1 MERAELLQ
9 RADDRVRAA
18 VRRRQGVEAEE
29 IAALLE
35 ARRLGVAEAL
45 GFGSFHE
52 YAEARLG
59 LSGRMAYERVR
70 VVEALVELPLTR
82 EALAAGGISY
92 SAVRELSRVAT
103 AASEAVWLAHVGA
116 MSVREIERQ
125 VAGLEPGALPGDEPD
140 PAEVRRLVH
149 FELTPA
155 TQALLCEVRK
165 MMHKQAGA
173 VLDDDTFMEQLLRL
187 AAAGA
192 DAERK
197 PGTPSYQIAIGVCAR
212 CERVTQDGGGK
223 VFDIDPKLLEVA
235 LCDASVVALQQPDAP
250 VSRKIPPARRAAALR
265 RAHGCC
271 EVPGC
276 RAALWVDVHHW
287 QFWSR
292 GGDHALRNLIVL
304 CSAHHRAVHDG
315 LLLIDRDPHGQG
327 FVYRHRDG
335 RPYGSMAAS
344 GGVAISKPSERSDDG
359 LA

>member
-59 LSGRMAYERVR
+59 LSARMAYERVR
-70 VVEALVELPLTR
+70 VVEALAELPLTR
-82 EALAAGGISY
+82 AALAAGSISY
-92 SAVRELSRVAT
+92 SAVRELSRVMT
-103 AASEAVWLAHVGA
+103 AASEAAWLAHVGDL
-116 MSVREIERQ
+116 SVREIERQ

-140 PAEVRRLVH
+140 PAEARRLVH
-149 FELTPA
+149 LELTPA

-165 MMHKQAGA
+165 ALHKQAGA
-173 VLDDDTFMEQLLRL
+173 ALDDDTFMNQLLRL
-187 AAAGA
+187 ASAAAG
-192 DAERK
+192 DRK

-250 VSRKIPPARRAAALR
+250 VSRQLPPARRAAAMR
-265 RAHGCC
+265 RAHGGC

-276 RAALWVDVHHW
+276 RASVWVDVHHW
-287 QFWSR
+287 RFRSR
-292 GGDHALRNLIVL
+292 GGDHALRNLVVL
-304 CSAHHRAVHDG
+304 CSAHHGAVHRG
-315 LLLIDRDPHGQG
+315 HLLIERDPRGER

-335 RPYGSMAAS
+335 RPYGSAAPMATPQ
-344 GGVAISKPSERSDDG
+344 PSPW
-359 LA
+359 

>member
-9 RADDRVRAA
+9 RADERVRAA

-165 MMHKQAGA
+165 IMPKQAGA
-173 VLDDDTFMEQLLRL
+173 ALDDDTFMDQLLRL

-192 DAERK
+192 DADRK

-223 VFDIDPKLLEVA
+223 IFDIDPRLLEVA
-235 LCDASVVALQQPDAP
+235 LCDASVIGLHRPDAP
-250 VSRKIPPARRAAALR
+250 V
-265 RAHGCC
+265 
-271 EVPGC
+271 
-276 RAALWVDVHHW
+276 
-287 QFWSR
+287 
-292 GGDHALRNLIVL
+292 
-304 CSAHHRAVHDG
+304 
-315 LLLIDRDPHGQG
+315 
-327 FVYRHRDG
+327 
-335 RPYGSMAAS
+335 
-344 GGVAISKPSERSDDG
+344 
-359 LA
+359 

>member
-1 MERAELLQ
+1 ML
-9 RADDRVRAA
+9 
-18 VRRRQGVEAEE
+18 RRDCVAWRGCGEAEKRRGTKE
-29 IAALLE
+29 VRKRE

-45 GFGSFHE
+45 GFGSFHA

-59 LSGRMAYERVR
+59 LSARMAYERVR
-70 VVEALVELPLTR
+70 VVESLAELPLTR
-82 EALAAGGISY
+82 EALAAGAVSY
-92 SAVRELSRVAT
+92 SAVRELSRVMT
-103 AASEAVWLAHVGA
+103 ADSEAVWLAHVGE

-140 PAEVRRLVH
+140 PAEARRLVH
-149 FELTPA
+149 FELTPS
-155 TQALLCEVRK
+155 TQALLNDVRK
-165 MMHKQAGA
+165 IMHKQAGA
-173 VLDDDTFMEQLLRL
+173 ALDDDTFMDQLLRL
-187 AAAGA
+187 AAVGA
-192 DAERK
+192 DADRK

-271 EVPGC
+271 EAPGC
-276 RAALWVDVHHW
+276 RAAMWVDVHHW
-287 QFWSR
+287 RFRSR

-315 LLLIDRDPHGQG
+315 QLLIERDPRGQR

-335 RPYGSMAAS
+335 RPYGSTAPAVTEQPPA
-344 GGVAISKPSERSDDG
+344 G
-359 LA
+359 

>member
-59 LSGRMAYERVR
+59 LSARMAYERVR
-70 VVEALVELPLTR
+70 VVEALAELPLTR

-103 AASEAVWLAHVGA
+103 AASEAVWLAHVGGL
-116 MSVREIERQ
+116 SVREIERQ

-140 PAEVRRLVH
+140 PAEARRLVH

-155 TQALLCEVRK
+155 TQALLCEVRN

-235 LCDASVVALQQPDAP
+235 LCDASVVALHQPDAP
-250 VSRKIPPARRAAALR
+250 VSRRIPPARRAAALR

-276 RAALWVDVHHW
+276 RAALWVDVHHFR
-287 QFWSR
+287 FWSR
-292 GGDHALRNLIVL
+292 GGGHALRNLIVL

-315 LLLIDRDPHGQG
+315 HLLIERHPRGES
-327 FVYRHRDG
+327 FEYRHRDG
-335 RPYGSMAAS
+335 RPYGSTAPAV
-344 GGVAISKPSERSDDG
+344 VAQPRTE
-359 LA
+359 

>member
-1 MERAELLQ
+1 MVRAELLQ
-9 RADDRVRAA
+9 RADDRVRAV

-29 IAALLE
+29 MAALLE

-59 LSGRMAYERVR
+59 LSARMEYARVR
-70 VVEALVELPLTR
+70 VVEALADLPLTC

-92 SAVRELSRVAT
+92 SAVRELSRVMT
-103 AASEAVWLAHVGA
+103 AANEAVWLAHVGA
-116 MSVREIERQ
+116 SSVRAIERQ

-140 PAEVRRLVH
+140 PAEARRLVH

-165 MMHKQAGA
+165 MLHKQAGA
-173 VLDDDTFMEQLLRL
+173 TLDDDTFMDQLLRL

-192 DAERK
+192 DRK

-235 LCDASVVALQQPDAP
+235 LCDASVVALQHPDAP
-250 VSRKIPPARRAAALR
+250 VSRTIPPARRAAALR
-265 RAHGCC
+265 RARGCC
-271 EVPGC
+271 EAPGC
-276 RAALWVDVHHW
+276 RAAMWVDVHHW
-287 QFWSR
+287 RFWSH
-292 GGDHALRNLIVL
+292 GGDHGLGNLIVL

-315 LLLIDRDPHGQG
+315 QLLIEPGPRGER

-335 RPYGSMAAS
+335 SPYGRTAPAV
-344 GGVAISKPSERSDDG
+344 GGQPPAG
-359 LA
+359 

>member
-29 IAALLE
+29 VAALLE

-59 LSGRMAYERVR
+59 LSARMAYERVR
-70 VVEALVELPLTR
+70 VVEALAELPLTR

-92 SAVRELSRVAT
+92 SAVRELSRVMT
-103 AASEAVWLAHVGA
+103 TASEAAWLAHVGEL
-116 MSVREIERQ
+116 SVREIERQ
-125 VAGLEPGALPGDEPD
+125 VAGLERGALPGDEPD
-140 PAEVRRLVH
+140 PAEARRLVH

-155 TQALLCEVRK
+155 TQALLCDVRK
-165 MMHKQAGA
+165 ALHKQAGA
-173 VLDDDTFMEQLLRL
+173 ALDDDTFMNQLLRL
-187 AAAGA
+187 AAAGG
-192 DAERK
+192 ERK

-250 VSRKIPPARRAAALR
+250 VSRALPPARRAAALR
-265 RAHGCC
+265 RAHSGC

-276 RAALWVDVHHW
+276 RASVWVDVHHW
-287 QFWSR
+287 RFRAR
-292 GGDHALRNLIVL
+292 GGDHELRNLIVL
-304 CSAHHRAVHDG
+304 CSAHHGAVHDG
-315 LLLIDRDPHGQG
+315 HLLIDRDPRGER

-335 RPYGSMAAS
+335 RPYGSTAPAEAAQQS
-344 GGVAISKPSERSDDG
+344 AW
-359 LA
+359 